1 MKIKINKELLEKIPS
16 KNRKKE
22 LKFFEWFHKLYGFE
36 MDHTVYD
43 YYLFKLEE
51 EENCVGILNTYGL
64 EALKVNYPRFHDQF
78 YTTDTKSNQQ
88 SVIPQSALPKKA
100 NESYKKKSNPYR
112 IDSLE
117 ETMWWCE

>member
-1 MKIKINKELLEKIPS
+1 MKIKIDKELLEKIPS

-22 LKFFEWFHKLYGFE
+22 LEFFEWFHKRYGFE

-51 EENCVGILNTYGL
+51 EENCVGILNIYSL
-64 EALKVNYPRFHDQF
+64 EALIINYPRFHDQF
-78 YTTDTKSNQQ
+78 YITDTKSNQQ
-88 SVIPQSALPKKA
+88 SDIPQSALPKKA
-100 NESYKKKSNPYR
+100 NESYKKKSNPY
-112 IDSLE
+112 IIPSLE